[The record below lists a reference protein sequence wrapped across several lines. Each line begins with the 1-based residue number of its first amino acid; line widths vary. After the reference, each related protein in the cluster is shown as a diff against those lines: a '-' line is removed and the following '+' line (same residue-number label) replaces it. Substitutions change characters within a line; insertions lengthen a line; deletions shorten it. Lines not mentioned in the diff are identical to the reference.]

1 MGQAER
7 ARIMILNIFKEIRR
21 IKVRHDNTRMLINDL
36 EERYLRLLREV
47 QRLQVQEALW
57 LEEKN
62 K

>member
-1 MGQAER
+1 
-7 ARIMILNIFKEIRR
+7 MILNIFKEIRL

-47 QRLQVQEALW
+47 QRLQVQKALW

>member
-1 MGQAER
+1 VGQAEG
-7 ARIMILNIFKEIRR
+7 ARLMILNIFKEIRL

-47 QRLQVQEALW
+47 QRLQVQKALW